1 MKLFIVFTA
10 VLLILS
16 SCVDQEKL
24 QLKKDLASC
33 QVMVVYLTCLDTKE
47 EVECNDW
54 LCGQYPDAV
63 VCEK

>member
-33 QVMVVYLTCLDTKE
+33 QAYVVYLHCLE
-47 EVECNDW
+47 ENDQAICDEW
-54 LCGQYPDAV
+54 LCSEYPDAV
-63 VCEK
+63 VCE